1 MPSPKKTKR
10 RDQRR
15 WDLMKKEVSSRE
27 ESLWRRVKRKR
38 NRQMLTMRS
47 HLKSLISK
55 CCHLLSASSLQYR
68 TQCTT
73 RWAPKPT
80 TTSLPSSL
88 TKKTPSSTTCYQSL
102 IWERRRTTVAITKV
116 ARTIPRP
123 RPLPSQWAPSEQ
135 VCTTATDTMRV
146 AVEMRSK

>member
-1 MPSPKKTKR
+1 MKR
-10 RDQRR
+10 
-15 WDLMKKEVSSRE
+15 EVNSRE
-27 ESLWRRVKRKR
+27 ESLWKRAKKKR

-73 RWAPKPT
+73 RWVPKPT
-80 TTSLPSSL
+80 TTSLPSSP

-102 IWERRRTTVAITKV
+102 IWERRRTTAAITKV

-123 RPLPSQWAPSEQ
+123 RQQPSQWALSEQ